1 MPERA
6 TFVDQTCY
14 RLIPSK
20 FPPIAL
26 FDDVADA
33 EDFEDLFAVQAMTN
47 PRLKEQVGNLDAVP
61 GDDRVYG
68 IPGAGY
74 VMAAFTHINPD
85 GSRFSNGD
93 FGIYYAA
100 ALLQDA
106 IEETRY
112 HRAKFMGYTNE
123 PAQEIDMRCLVATFT
138 AELIDIRAT
147 QYQGTPLYHPTD
159 YRHGQALGNTCKRE
173 GGDGI
178 TYLSVR
184 GSGECYALMKPRLI
198 THCMQASHF
207 GYIWDGEAIVTV
219 YKKELDFQTP

>member
-6 TFVDQTCY
+6 AFVDQTCY

-47 PRLKEQVGNLDAVP
+47 PRLKEQVGNLDAIP

-106 IEETRY
+106 IEGLINACKQAPTVSKTSREMTLCLRY
-112 HRAKFMGYTNE
+112 PSF
-123 PAQEIDMRCLVATFT
+123 
-138 AELIDIRAT
+138 
-147 QYQGTPLYHPTD
+147 
-159 YRHGQALGNTCKRE
+159 
-173 GGDGI
+173 
-178 TYLSVR
+178 S
-184 GSGECYALMKPRLI
+184 
-198 THCMQASHF
+198 AS
-207 GYIWDGEAIVTV
+207 
-219 YKKELDFQTP
+219 